1 MGTLIL
7 PIATQLL
14 AVLLLFIYFSK
25 KRLNTKENKIY
36 SKMLII
42 NFVYALMAIIT
53 FLYAKT
59 YGDDFV
65 ISIMQKIYMN
75 QVNSIL
81 MKIKQNGLI
90 VKRKCYKI

>member
-14 AVLLLFIYFSK
+14 AVLLLFIYFGK

-53 FLYAKT
+53 FLYAK
-59 YGDDFV
+59 
-65 ISIMQKIYMN
+65 IREKIYN
-75 QVNSIL
+75 IS
-81 MKIKQNGLI
+81 GRSP
-90 VKRKCYKI
+90 VKRL